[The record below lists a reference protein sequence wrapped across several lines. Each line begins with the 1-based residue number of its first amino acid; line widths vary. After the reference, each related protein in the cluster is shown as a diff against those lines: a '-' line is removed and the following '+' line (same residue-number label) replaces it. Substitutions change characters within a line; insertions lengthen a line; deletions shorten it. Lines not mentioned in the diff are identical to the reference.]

1 MSKKREFVS
10 TSALSAFLDITGRID
25 NETRDRVRERER
37 EKNNNLLKYLM
48 NVICR
53 RPTMRGRCKERPLSL
68 TSRMITD
75 RYLCTS

>member
-1 MSKKREFVS
+1 MSKKDEFVS

-25 NETRDRVRERER
+25 NETRERE
-37 EKNNNLLKYLM
+37 ENNNLLKYLM

-53 RPTMRGRCKERPLSL
+53 RPTMRGRCKERRLSL

>member
-1 MSKKREFVS
+1 VSEREREKEK
-10 TSALSAFLDITGRID
+10 A
-25 NETRDRVRERER
+25 RERER
-37 EKNNNLLKYLM
+37 EIERNNNLLKYLM

-68 TSRMITD
+68 TSKMITD